1 MTGDAQRPDR
11 PKAPPTGLDLRAPR
25 PRPVRLRPGAVRLV
39 VGGGALLV
47 AGALTWA
54 FVVQPELRQQA
65 RLREIDAREAPGAG
79 AVRPAETVV
88 GQPASYDRLP
98 PPRMLGAG
106 DEDEPPAQAAVPTAS
121 RAADYDRP
129 VRPAPPSG
137 PSTAELAARAGIF
150 FVPARGAQAGD
161 TQAGAP
167 VSRAGSAIAP
177 PATASASAT
186 HNPRRL
192 EAPVSPYELKAG
204 TLAPA
209 VLLTA
214 VDTSRSGPVVA
225 AVTENVFDTVTGRHL
240 LLPQGTRMIGRS
252 EGASAHGDD
261 RAFLTWER
269 LILPNGKSL
278 VLDGE
283 AAVDGLGATGVPGRV
298 DRRLGSLAVATLFG
312 AAVTTLGQ
320 AARDRRG
327 DRGGWN
333 DAGDAA
339 AIQGA
344 QVGGRLVD
352 RELGVRPVIRLD
364 PGAPV
369 RVLITRDLV
378 LEPYDGLSAR

>member
-1 MTGDAQRPDR
+1 MTGEAQRHER

-25 PRPVRLRPGAVRLV
+25 PQPVRLRPGAVRLV

-65 RLREIDAREAPGAG
+65 RMREIDARDANGAG
-79 AVRPAETVV
+79 AVRPAEAVV
-88 GQPASYDRLP
+88 GQPATYDRLP
-98 PPRMLGAG
+98 PPRMVSPGG
-106 DEDEPPAQAAVPTAS
+106 EDEPPAQAAVPAAS
-121 RAADYDRP
+121 PAVEHDRP
-129 VRPAPPSG
+129 DRPAPPSG
-137 PSTAELAARAGIF
+137 PSTAELAARAGLF
-150 FVPARGAQAGD
+150 FAQAGAA
-161 TQAGAP
+161 QAEAP
-167 VSRAGSAIAP
+167 VSRAGSAAAP
-177 PATASASAT
+177 SATTSASAT

-240 LLPQGTRMIGRS
+240 LLPQGTRLIGRS

-283 AAVDGLGATGVPGRV
+283 AAVDGQGATGLPGRV

-327 DRGGWN
+327 GGGGWN

>member
-1 MTGDAQRPDR
+1 MTGEAQRPDR

-65 RLREIDAREAPGAG
+65 RLREIDARDANGAG
-79 AVRPAETVV
+79 AVRPAEAVV

-98 PPRMLGAG
+98 PPRIFTPGG
-106 DEDEPPAQAAVPTAS
+106 EDEPPAQAAVPAAS
-121 RAADYDRP
+121 PAAEPDRP
-129 VRPAPPSG
+129 DRPAPPLG
-137 PSTAELAARAGIF
+137 PSTAELAARAGLF
-150 FVPARGAQAGD
+150 FAQAGAA
-161 TQAGAP
+161 QAEAP
-167 VSRAGSAIAP
+167 VSRAGSAAAP
-177 PATASASAT
+177 FATTSASAT

-240 LLPQGTRMIGRS
+240 LLPQGTRLIGRS

-283 AAVDGLGATGVPGRV
+283 AAVDGQGATGLPGRV

-327 DRGGWN
+327 GGGGWN

>member
-1 MTGDAQRPDR
+1 MTDPVQQSDR
-11 PKAPPTGLDLRAPR
+11 PKAPPSGLDLRAPR

-65 RLREIDAREAPGAG
+65 RLRQIEAEAAPGSG
-79 AVRPAETVV
+79 SVQPADAVV
-88 GQPASYDRLP
+88 GQPATYDRLP
-98 PPRMLGAG
+98 PPRILSQGG
-106 DEDEPPAQAAVPTAS
+106 PDEVHAEAAAPAASPAMDFERRERPPS
-121 RAADYDRP
+121 
-129 VRPAPPSG
+129 PSG
-137 PSTAELAARAGIF
+137 PSAAELAARAGLF
-150 FVPARGAQAGD
+150 FAEAGGAQA
-161 TQAGAP
+161 AAP
-167 VSRAGSAIAP
+167 LSRAG
-177 PATASASAT
+177 PAVAQAAAGPSAT
-186 HNPRRL
+186 QNPRRL
-192 EAPVSPYELKAG
+192 EGPVSPYELKAG

-240 LLPQGTRMIGRS
+240 LLPQGTRLIGRS
-252 EGASAHGDD
+252 DGASAHGDN

-283 AAVDGLGATGVPGRV
+283 AAVDGQGATGVPGRV

-327 DRGGWN
+327 GSGGWN

-339 AIQGA
+339 AIQAA

-352 RELGVRPVIRLD
+352 RELGVRPVVRLD